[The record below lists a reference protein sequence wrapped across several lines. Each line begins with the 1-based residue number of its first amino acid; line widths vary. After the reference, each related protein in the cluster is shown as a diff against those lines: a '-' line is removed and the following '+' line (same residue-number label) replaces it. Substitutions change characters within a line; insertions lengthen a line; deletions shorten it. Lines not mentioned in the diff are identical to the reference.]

1 MNKNGNSEICSLSTL
16 RFINAYFHLIDY
28 ITLLL
33 ALKDLTAAEDD
44 VMVDDGGSNPPE
56 LFTKHTRGS
65 PINNTYNF

>member
-28 ITLLL
+28 ITLL
-33 ALKDLTAAEDD
+33 ALKDLTAAED
-44 VMVDDGGSNPPE
+44 VEDDGGGNPPE